1 MPENIRYQC
10 GNPKAI
16 ESKHRHIDTRWEFG
30 REGVS
35 VYCRE
40 CKRWRTLFETG
51 YDPADGLLLN
61 AWPGPEPG
69 TFEYQMDKLR
79 RQVREL
85 GLAIVDASGLERL
98 VEWLEGGLRRLE
110 KWLER
115 KC

>member
-1 MPENIRYQC
+1 MSHQ
-10 GNPKAI
+10 
-16 ESKHRHIDTRWEFG
+16 HIDTRWNFS
-30 REGVS
+30 REGVE

-51 YDPADGLLLN
+51 YDPSDGRLLEP
-61 AWPGPEPG
+61 WPGPPPG

-85 GLAIVDASGLERL
+85 GLAIVEASRIDRF
-98 VEWLEGGLRRLE
+98 VEWLEGGLLRLE